1 MTKEGLQSPPI
12 AVAVL
17 LSFVGLFVLFAVLF
31 RLA

>member
-1 MTKEGLQSPPI
+1 MQSPLI

>member
-1 MTKEGLQSPPI
+1 MRDKIL

-17 LSFVGLFVLFAVLF
+17 LTFIGLCAFSAVLF